1 MTMKKKEKE
10 KVNNE
15 DGADD
20 LDTVIE
26 NERMMSG
33 HKPNK
38 VRENQVQKPV

>member
-33 HKPNK
+33 HEPNK

>member
-10 KVNNE
+10 NVNNE

-33 HKPNK
+33 H
-38 VRENQVQKPV
+38 